1 MTEKNKK
8 EQRVVDE
15 EGNLLQWHPAFYAG
29 IQIEL
34 ENELDKLIFESEHNL
49 SKKPMRIDVLIIKKL
64 ADDAI
69 YKNIG
74 RIFRRYNIVEY
85 KSPTDYLSIDDF
97 YKVYGYSCFYK
108 SEAKRV
114 DSIKI
119 TDITITFVSKKYP
132 IELIE
137 HLEKIRCFGLEKVD
151 EGIYYITNDTLPM
164 QLLVT
169 SELSKEENLWLKSL
183 TNDLDD
189 IEIIDNPIK
198 KEKSPSNELEDY
210 MKDVTA
216 DLQETIAVAKRA
228 GIADDKIIL
237 DPGVGF
243 GKTYENNLQ
252 IINCLEQLKELGYPV
267 LLGTS
272 RKSVIGLTL
281 NLPASERVEGTLVT
295 TVFGVMKG
303 CSFVRVHDIKEN
315 VRAIKMAEAIL
326 NSAG

>member
-1 MTEKNKK
+1 MCWTNCTIRTNLSIDIFSYSSGVKLGTCYGAFTKK

-169 SELSKEENLWLKSL
+169 SELSKEENLWLKCL

-189 IEIIDNPIK
+189 IETIDRLSKEYGAHEHEELYKAVMDVIVRAN
-198 KEKSPSNELEDY
+198 KEKFKEVTNMCEALREIWAEDFEQARNE
-210 MKDVTA
+210 
-216 DLQETIAVAKRA
+216 
-228 GIADDKIIL
+228 GIELGYVK
-237 DPGVGF
+237 GVIESG
-243 GKTYENNLQ
+243 
-252 IINCLEQLKELGYPV
+252 KELGASREKV
-267 LLGTS
+267 FKLVQEKFSLTS
-272 RKSVIGLTL
+272 EATEE
-281 NLPASERVEGTLVT
+281 N
-295 TVFGVMKG
+295 MK
-303 CSFVRVHDIKEN
+303 
-315 VRAIKMAEAIL
+315 L
-326 NSAG
+326 YW

>member
-137 HLEKIRCFGLEKVD
+137 HLEKIR
-151 EGIYYITNDTLPM
+151 
-164 QLLVT
+164 
-169 SELSKEENLWLKSL
+169 WL
-183 TNDLDD
+183 
-189 IEIIDNPIK
+189 
-198 KEKSPSNELEDY
+198 
-210 MKDVTA
+210 A
-216 DLQETIAVAKRA
+216 
-228 GIADDKIIL
+228 
-237 DPGVGF
+237 
-243 GKTYENNLQ
+243 
-252 IINCLEQLKELGYPV
+252 
-267 LLGTS
+267 
-272 RKSVIGLTL
+272 
-281 NLPASERVEGTLVT
+281 
-295 TVFGVMKG
+295 
-303 CSFVRVHDIKEN
+303 
-315 VRAIKMAEAIL
+315 
-326 NSAG
+326 

>member
-8 EQRVVDE
+8 EQRVGDE

-137 HLEKIRCFGLEKVD
+137 HLEKIRCLGLEKVD

-169 SELSKEENLWLKSL
+169 SELSKEENLWLKCL

-189 IEIIDNPIK
+189 IETIDRLSKEYGAHEHEELYKAVMDVIVRAN
-198 KEKSPSNELEDY
+198 KEKFKEVTNMCEALREIWAEDFEQARNE
-210 MKDVTA
+210 
-216 DLQETIAVAKRA
+216 
-228 GIADDKIIL
+228 GIELGYVK
-237 DPGVGF
+237 GVIESG
-243 GKTYENNLQ
+243 
-252 IINCLEQLKELGYPV
+252 KELGASREKV
-267 LLGTS
+267 FKLVQEKFSLTS
-272 RKSVIGLTL
+272 EATEE
-281 NLPASERVEGTLVT
+281 N
-295 TVFGVMKG
+295 MK
-303 CSFVRVHDIKEN
+303 
-315 VRAIKMAEAIL
+315 L
-326 NSAG
+326 YW

>member
-169 SELSKEENLWLKSL
+169 SELSKEENLWLKCL

-189 IEIIDNPIK
+189 IETIDRLSKEYGAHEHEELYKAVMDVIVRAN
-198 KEKSPSNELEDY
+198 KEKFKEVTNMCEALREIWAEDFEQARNE
-210 MKDVTA
+210 
-216 DLQETIAVAKRA
+216 
-228 GIADDKIIL
+228 GIELGYVK
-237 DPGVGF
+237 GVIESG
-243 GKTYENNLQ
+243 
-252 IINCLEQLKELGYPV
+252 KELGASREKV
-267 LLGTS
+267 FKLVQEKFSLTS
-272 RKSVIGLTL
+272 EATEE
-281 NLPASERVEGTLVT
+281 N
-295 TVFGVMKG
+295 MK
-303 CSFVRVHDIKEN
+303 
-315 VRAIKMAEAIL
+315 L
-326 NSAG
+326 YW

>member
-169 SELSKEENLWLKSL
+169 SELSKEENLWLKCL

-189 IEIIDNPIK
+189 IETIDRLSKEYGAHEHEELYKAVMDVIVRAN
-198 KEKSPSNELEDY
+198 KEKFKEVTNMCVALREIWAEDFEQARNE
-210 MKDVTA
+210 
-216 DLQETIAVAKRA
+216 
-228 GIADDKIIL
+228 GIELGYVK
-237 DPGVGF
+237 GVIESG
-243 GKTYENNLQ
+243 
-252 IINCLEQLKELGYPV
+252 KELGASREKV
-267 LLGTS
+267 FKLVQEKFSLTS
-272 RKSVIGLTL
+272 EATEE
-281 NLPASERVEGTLVT
+281 N
-295 TVFGVMKG
+295 MK
-303 CSFVRVHDIKEN
+303 
-315 VRAIKMAEAIL
+315 L
-326 NSAG
+326 YW

>member
-1 MTEKNKK
+1 MTAKNKK
-8 EQRVVDE
+8 AQRVVDE

-169 SELSKEENLWLKSL
+169 SELSKEENLWLKCL

-189 IEIIDNPIK
+189 IETIDRLSKEYGAHEHEELYKAVMDVIVRAN
-198 KEKSPSNELEDY
+198 KEKFKEVTNMCEALREIWAEDFEQARNE
-210 MKDVTA
+210 
-216 DLQETIAVAKRA
+216 
-228 GIADDKIIL
+228 GIELGYVK
-237 DPGVGF
+237 GVIESG
-243 GKTYENNLQ
+243 
-252 IINCLEQLKELGYPV
+252 KELGASREKV
-267 LLGTS
+267 FKLVQEKFSLTS
-272 RKSVIGLTL
+272 EATEE
-281 NLPASERVEGTLVT
+281 N
-295 TVFGVMKG
+295 MK
-303 CSFVRVHDIKEN
+303 
-315 VRAIKMAEAIL
+315 L
-326 NSAG
+326 YW

>member
-169 SELSKEENLWLKSL
+169 SELLKEENLWLKCL

-189 IEIIDNPIK
+189 IETIDRLSKEYGAHEHEELYKAVMDVIVRAN
-198 KEKSPSNELEDY
+198 KEKFKEVTNMCEALREIWAEDFEQARNE
-210 MKDVTA
+210 
-216 DLQETIAVAKRA
+216 
-228 GIADDKIIL
+228 GIELGYVK
-237 DPGVGF
+237 GVIESG
-243 GKTYENNLQ
+243 
-252 IINCLEQLKELGYPV
+252 KELGASREKV
-267 LLGTS
+267 FKLVQEKFSLTS
-272 RKSVIGLTL
+272 EATEE
-281 NLPASERVEGTLVT
+281 N
-295 TVFGVMKG
+295 MK
-303 CSFVRVHDIKEN
+303 
-315 VRAIKMAEAIL
+315 L
-326 NSAG
+326 YW

>member
-1 MTEKNKK
+1 
-8 EQRVVDE
+8 
-15 EGNLLQWHPAFYAG
+15 
-29 IQIEL
+29 
-34 ENELDKLIFESEHNL
+34 
-49 SKKPMRIDVLIIKKL
+49 MRIDVLIIKKL

-169 SELSKEENLWLKSL
+169 SELSKEENLWLKCL

-189 IEIIDNPIK
+189 IETIDRLSKEYGAHEHEELYKAVMDVIVRAN
-198 KEKSPSNELEDY
+198 KEKFKEVTNMCEALREIWAEDFEQARNE
-210 MKDVTA
+210 
-216 DLQETIAVAKRA
+216 
-228 GIADDKIIL
+228 GIELGYVK
-237 DPGVGF
+237 GVIESG
-243 GKTYENNLQ
+243 
-252 IINCLEQLKELGYPV
+252 KELGASREKV
-267 LLGTS
+267 FKLVQEKFSLTS
-272 RKSVIGLTL
+272 EATEE
-281 NLPASERVEGTLVT
+281 N
-295 TVFGVMKG
+295 MK
-303 CSFVRVHDIKEN
+303 
-315 VRAIKMAEAIL
+315 L
-326 NSAG
+326 YW